1 VLVIA
6 ALAVGFAGAAAGAKK
21 HKKRKAHAWAS
32 KITLHHPSPTR
43 FRGVVDSKLSA
54 CFAGRL
60 VNVFYTDP
68 SGSTALL
75 SVQRADGKG
84 RWQVDLTQSAYNGV
98 YQAQAAKE
106 RIRAKKAPQRCRAA
120 ESRVFG
126 V

>member
-1 VLVIA
+1 MLVIA
-6 ALAVGFAGAAAGAKK
+6 ALAVGLAGAIAGAKK
-21 HKKRKAHAWAS
+21 QRKPKANPWGS
-32 KITLHHPSPTR
+32 RITLHHPSPAR
-43 FRGVVDSKLSA
+43 FRGAVDSKLSA

-60 VNVFYTDP
+60 VNLFFTDP

-84 RWQVDLTQSAYNGV
+84 RWEVDLTQSAYNGV

-106 RIRAKKAPQRCRAA
+106 RIRARKAPQMCRAA
-120 ESRVFG
+120 VSGVFG